1 MRQVFINENSN
12 FLEKGKEVEFAIE
25 DGRGLYL
32 YVLEGGPVEV
42 NSMHVPVLGPVKV
55 TEEKELHIEADGD
68 AELLLVD
75 VLLI

>member
-1 MRQVFINENSN
+1 MLYPALPEYPAFPVLIGMPEP
-12 FLEKGKEVEFAIE
+12 GWGA
-25 DGRGLYL
+25 YL

-42 NSMHVPVLGPVKV
+42 NGIYVPTLGAAKI
-55 TEEKELHIEADGD
+55 TDESELEVEAKKD